1 MSENTHSLRKG
12 EVSLQNQQ
20 QIYLFGQIQTS
31 QTGGQ
36 LYCDVVSFIFLCLIP
51 KSRCLLQ
58 KASVPHQFFAHQM
71 VLESLDLRPKLM
83 SVVLACL
90 DIDISMFVAS
100 MQNVQNGRGTLLQ
113 KSSKR
118 RSFSMQNVDW
128 LQHKILVVP
137 IELLWHRQIE
147 RTWHSIIRLP
157 LVWAMT

>member
-1 MSENTHSLRKG
+1 
-12 EVSLQNQQ
+12 
-20 QIYLFGQIQTS
+20 
-31 QTGGQ
+31 
-36 LYCDVVSFIFLCLIP
+36 
-51 KSRCLLQ
+51 
-58 KASVPHQFFAHQM
+58 
-71 VLESLDLRPKLM
+71 M

-137 IELLWHRQIE
+137 IELLWHR
-147 RTWHSIIRLP
+147 
-157 LVWAMT
+157 